1 MKKILILT
9 ACMTLA
15 AAHCSAQ
22 GRQSAPSDGICRTP
36 DVPPRPQDEFAL
48 IAFLSD
54 RLSAP
59 RKASGGAKGK
69 AFAVVSMAIER
80 DGTLTHLEVVGDST
94 APRLDRNALRRAA
107 GMPRFAPALKDG
119 RAVRSTYSVAVPFW
133 RN

>member
-22 GRQSAPSDGICRTP
+22 GRQSAPPDGICRTP
-36 DVPPRPQDEFAL
+36 DVPPHPQDEFAL

-69 AFAVVSMAIER
+69 AFAVVSMAI
-80 DGTLTHLEVVGDST
+80 DGVVGVGFPRVVGGGT
-94 APRLDRNALRRAA
+94 AEVFGN
-107 GMPRFAPALKDG
+107 K
-119 RAVRSTYSVAVPFW
+119 SV
-133 RN
+133 